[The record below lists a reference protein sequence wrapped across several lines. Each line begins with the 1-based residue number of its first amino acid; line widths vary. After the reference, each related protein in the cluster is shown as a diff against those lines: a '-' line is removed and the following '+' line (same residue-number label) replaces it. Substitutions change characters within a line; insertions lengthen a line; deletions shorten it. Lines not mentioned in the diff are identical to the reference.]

1 MFQKSVERLMQIS
14 RHRLPDYIRGQQ
26 AISLTMSIF

>member
-1 MFQKSVERLMQIS
+1 MQIS

-26 AISLTMSIF
+26 AISLAMSVF

>member
-1 MFQKSVERLMQIS
+1 MQIS

-26 AISLTMSIF
+26 AISLAMSIF